1 MDYGLNTTL
10 PYSNESNGIGND
22 VNAMDLSIKIH
33 TRFFD
38 IL

>member
-1 MDYGLNTTL
+1 VRL
-10 PYSNESNGIGND
+10 GND
-22 VNAMDLSIKIH
+22 VNAMDLSIKVY

>member
-1 MDYGLNTTL
+1 MKYH
-10 PYSNESNGIGND
+10 PYPFQMWRVRLGND
-22 VNAMDLSIKIH
+22 VNAMDLSIKVY